1 MNTNIG
7 MTGEFR
13 CVVKRADG
21 STKIDTGYQ
30 KNLILNQGLDFFGG
44 GNGTNMMYF
53 CVIGSGNS
61 QPVYTQNKLDTFTT
75 YASGWD
81 FSTKYD
87 YDASRDGNLYK
98 TNKVRK
104 YTFNGLSNANISEV
118 GLASTFSSSMD
129 YYLCTRALIKDPQG
143 VPTTIT
149 VLSGEVLEIYYK
161 LWQVFDTTD
170 KVGTINLLD
179 GVGGSVAYNYSSKV
193 VTNTNESVSHFGNTA
208 IFTNRWYSLYP
219 STDASTDSY
228 SSPDTYQYSTY
239 VDGSYKIVV
248 TFPLGINDAN
258 GNIRLM
264 TIPSFSLWTIR
275 FGSVANDSPIVK
287 TNTQTLT
294 IPVEVSWGRYEGAL

>member
-7 MTGEFR
+7 MAGEFR
-13 CVVKRADG
+13 CVVKKSDG

-44 GNGTNMMYF
+44 VNGENMMQY

-61 QPVYTQNKLDTFTT
+61 KPVYTQNQLDVAITGVAG
-75 YASGWD
+75 YD

-104 YTFNGLSNANISEV
+104 YTFNGLDNVNISEV
-118 GLASTFSSSMD
+118 GLASQFSSSID
-129 YYLCTRALIKDPQG
+129 YYLCTRALIKDTQG

-170 KVGTINLLD
+170 RVGTINLLD

-193 VTNTNESVSHFGNTA
+193 VTNTEEAINYFGDTA
-208 IFTNRWYSLYP
+208 IFQNRWYAIFP
-219 STDASTDSY
+219 SADTSTPSY
-228 SSPDTYQYSTY
+228 SSPYTYQYSKY

-248 TFPLGINDAN
+248 TFPLGIDDAN
-258 GNIRLM
+258 GDIRLM
-264 TIPSFSLWTIR
+264 TIPSFSLWQIR
-275 FGSVANDSPIVK
+275 FGSVADDSPITK
-287 TNTQTLT
+287 TSTQTLS
-294 IPVEVSWGRYEGAL
+294 IPIEVSWGRYEGEL